1 MAGFIHAGLC
11 VVLIVLG
18 LPAGGFAGE
27 TGTAANKPAVTTEKH
42 KPAGSNAK
50 GGSQSTGESVKP
62 SPQEEV
68 QTRGLFSKKKKK
80 TVGGAAGHTG
90 SPDQGDLSTRS
101 ESGAGK

>member
-11 VVLIVLG
+11 VALITFG

-27 TGTAANKPAVTTEKH
+27 TGTAADKPAVTTEKQ

-50 GGSQSTGESVKP
+50 RGPQAAGESVKP

-68 QTRGLFSKKKKK
+68 QTRGLLSKKKKK
-80 TVGGAAGHTG
+80 SAGGAAGHRE
-90 SPDQGDLSTRS
+90 SPDQGDLSPPS